1 MSRLVSGS
9 AASLGKRP
17 ASWALAPHLIS
28 GFPARSQESG
38 TQIRTQHTE
47 RYTHV
52 ATRQTKHPSEHMD
65 TAQRREIG
73 NRAYG
78 YATTPSMALTIALVI
93 TAAWCP
99 R

>member
-1 MSRLVSGS
+1 
-9 AASLGKRP
+9 
-17 ASWALAPHLIS
+17 
-28 GFPARSQESG
+28 
-38 TQIRTQHTE
+38 
-47 RYTHV
+47 
-52 ATRQTKHPSEHMD
+52 MD